1 MYIYLSYENNGK
13 IPLNSPSL
21 INVSLHQILVLNS
34 MHWTK
39 GRITSIVF
47 QLKDCVWAV
56 VTMIKSTT
64 KNQSYDD
71 HMSKHTKVTYTKCL

>member
-1 MYIYLSYENNGK
+1 MFIE
-13 IPLNSPSL
+13 LNFTTPNTS
-21 INVSLHQILVLNS
+21 IWNS